1 MGWLDTGTHES
12 LHQAAGFI
20 ETIEQRQ
27 GLKVSCPEEIA
38 YRMGYIGLEDLSRL
52 AQPMKKSSYG
62 RYLLELV
69 EDEGPY
75 LGTDRR
81 LPTRRGAFF

>member
-1 MGWLDTGTHES
+1 
-12 LHQAAGFI
+12 
-20 ETIEQRQ
+20 
-27 GLKVSCPEEIA
+27 
-38 YRMGYIGLEDLSRL
+38 
-52 AQPMKKSSYG
+52 MKKSSYG

-75 LGTDRR
+75 FGTDNR